1 MRRQNNKIPPPFISK
16 GFVMQFLAGI
26 NRQYRDAEADIDWL
40 RSSLSARLTK
50 SKADLINAKNRL
62 KHRNPHL
69 TERYREL
76 EPLLTDLTKQGVG
89 GCGWE
94 IPQVTQHAHDIPKPK
109 PGRNRRHRNLRC
121 PMINALG

>member
-1 MRRQNNKIPPPFISK
+1 
-16 GFVMQFLAGI
+16 MQFLAGI

-76 EPLLTDLTKQGVG
+76 EPLLTDLTKTR
-89 GCGWE
+89 C
-94 IPQVTQHAHDIPKPK
+94 
-109 PGRNRRHRNLRC
+109 RRLR
-121 PMINALG
+121 LGNPPSYAARA